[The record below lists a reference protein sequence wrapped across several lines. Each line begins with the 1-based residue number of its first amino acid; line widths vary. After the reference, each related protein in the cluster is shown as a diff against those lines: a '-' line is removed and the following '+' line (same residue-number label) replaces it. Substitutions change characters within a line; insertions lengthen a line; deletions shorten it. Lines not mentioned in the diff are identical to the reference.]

1 MFEFIKNLFFFKINL
16 LFSPSHHTE
25 TILVT
30 GDPSTTEHKENV
42 IPYNAQLIT
51 GLKAEHQEL
60 LMYYTRIMRHANN
73 KQYTQLT
80 LGLNQFSE
88 LLKSHLRKESI
99 YLYMYLEFVIV
110 KKKGMKDRKTFRD
123 FRLEMKNI
131 SMAVSSAI
139 NLYINTPVTDQTVDQ
154 FIQNFTEIGN
164 ILVDR
169 IKREEKNLYPIYL
182 NHTS

>member
-1 MFEFIKNLFFFKINL
+1 MFKFIRNLFFFKMNPL
-16 LFSPSHHTE
+16 LASPQDME
-25 TILVT
+25 NILVI
-30 GDPSTTEHKENV
+30 DNPSTTAYQKKI

-51 GLKAEHQEL
+51 GLEADHQEL
-60 LMYYTRIMRHANN
+60 LLYYSKIMKYANN

-80 LGLNQFSE
+80 LSLNQFSK

-99 YLYMYLEFVIV
+99 SLYMYLEFVIV

-123 FRLEMKNI
+123 FRLEMKSI

-139 NLYINTPVTDQTVDQ
+139 NLYTNTPVTDQTVDK
-154 FIQNFTEIGN
+154 FIQDFTEIGN

-169 IKREEKNLYPIYL
+169 IKREEKKLYPIYL